1 MVLCFSLFVYKA
13 KSYPQLIINKGLDNI
28 MQKEYTLNMDAMR
41 MTLAEHPAPE
51 IVEPVEIIT
60 L

>member
-1 MVLCFSLFVYKA
+1 MRYA
-13 KSYPQLIINKGLDNI
+13 QGLDNK

-41 MTLAEHPAPE
+41 LTLSEHPAPE